1 MKTASRSVLLFCS
14 MAAVGL
20 LVTSAR
26 AATTGSD
33 NAAAY
38 SGANNWSPANGGS
51 GFGAWVFSNTG
62 TPNQSGNFIGSS
74 TSNGGTGG
82 GTNGSSL
89 GIDTS
94 GNAWG
99 LYGNSGQTAN
109 ATRPFTGT
117 LSIGQTVS
125 IDIDQGFEQGGSVV
139 GIGLQ
144 NGAGSN
150 LVEVYYAGGDSVNSW
165 KKNDSGGQANL
176 SPNVGFTSNG
186 LHLSITLN
194 TATTYSGTL
203 AQLNGG
209 SASASF
215 SGTLISQTD
224 EGIAQIR
231 LFNFNAGS
239 GGAANA
245 FFNNLAIV
253 PEPSTMALVG
263 LGLFGALALRRRKV

>member
-1 MKTASRSVLLFCS
+1 MRGNRSSLFITS
-14 MAAVGL
+14 IAAVAL
-20 LVTSAR
+20 LAATAH

-33 NAAAY
+33 NAAGY
-38 SGANNWSPANGGS
+38 SGANNWAPANGGT
-51 GFGAWVFSNTG
+51 GFGAWTFDNGG
-62 TPNQSGNFIGSS
+62 TVNETGNFIGSS

-99 LYGNSGQTAN
+99 LYANTSLTAD
-109 ATRPFTGT
+109 AIRPFTGT

-125 IDIDQGFEQGGSVV
+125 IDIDQGFQGNPSTV

-150 LVEVYYAGGDSVNSW
+150 LVEVYYVGGDAVNSW
-165 KKNDSGGQANL
+165 KVNDNGGQANL

-186 LHLSITLN
+186 LHLSLTL
-194 TATTYSGTL
+194 TSATTYSATL
-203 AQLNGG
+203 SGLNGD
-209 SASASF
+209 SDSASF
-215 SGTLISQTD
+215 SGTLDSQSD

-231 LFNFNAGS
+231 LFNFNAG
-239 GGAANA
+239 GGSASDA
-245 FFNNLAIV
+245 FFNNLAVV
-253 PEPSTMALVG
+253 PEPSTVALVG
-263 LGLFGALALRRRKV
+263 LSLLGALTFRRRKH